1 MLSLYLNL
9 ERVMNSNFDIYLSL
23 LSSKNDP
30 KAEIKAKV
38 IPINWKRIDEK
49 TYQYDNMEIS
59 SVGDIETG
67 IPFEV
72 RNMMIKRG
80 YNTLYTSFDWED
92 VINFVE
98 TRGQTL

>member
-1 MLSLYLNL
+1 ML
-9 ERVMNSNFDIYLSL
+9 
-23 LSSKNDP
+23 
-30 KAEIKAKV
+30 KAKV

-72 RNMMIKRG
+72 RNMKIKRG

>member
-1 MLSLYLNL
+1 
-9 ERVMNSNFDIYLSL
+9 L
-23 LSSKNDP
+23 L
-30 KAEIKAKV
+30 KAKV

-72 RNMMIKRG
+72 RNMMIKIRTTVFLFG
-80 YNTLYTSFDWED
+80 GNMLILRPCFIL
-92 VINFVE
+92 V
-98 TRGQTL
+98 